1 MYAGIY
7 EFQVLD
13 IEQSTILSTKILSV
27 ILQINFSQ
35 YNY

>member
-1 MYAGIY
+1 MHAGIY
-7 EFQVLD
+7 EFQILD
-13 IEQSTILSTKILSV
+13 IEQSTILSAKILSI